1 MTTKYLDIF
10 LREAQE
16 HLQSL
21 QTKLLVLEKE
31 PGNGELIH
39 ELLRNAH
46 TLKGSARMLGFE
58 EISVVG
64 HRMED
69 FLKEMEDG
77 ERAVDS
83 ASIDL
88 LLQGTDAICRMTEAL
103 AAGKE
108 SPIDI
113 EKFIAAFDQGL
124 STADAVLETSN
135 SQEQEVF
142 GDTVRTSVKTLDSL
156 VNLLGELI
164 INKKRFEDRS
174 AELKDLGRTAEA
186 DVTGEKLR
194 EFQRSLEEDVLYLGY
209 IIQELHAEA
218 MALRML
224 PLKTITEG
232 FTRMVRDLAKAQGK
246 EIAFE
251 IRGDHIGIDRLLL
264 ESLKP
269 MFLHMLT
276 NAVDHGIEHPDVR
289 VAKGKP
295 AKGTIRLTAHHEG
308 NNVVI
313 EIRDDGAGMDPAKI
327 KATALKRGV
336 IDHEEAEMLRD
347 EDALYLTLRPGFS
360 TSEIVTDISGRGV
373 GMDVVK
379 MNIEKVKGNL
389 TLKSVVGSWTEAQ
402 LTLPLTLAVIDALLI
417 SCSGEQ
423 YAIPLSYVQETVRIR
438 SSDIATVAGKEVV
451 TIRNATVP
459 LFSLSGILGVDSGN
473 EVISGGKVAAVVLKQ
488 RDQVIACSIDAN
500 HGTSEIVVKGL
511 GGQLKRVRHT
521 FGATVLGNGY
531 PALILDVSDIFATAE
546 GTSTT
551 GLRRALIESQ
561 KVVSRG
567 KVLVVDDSI
576 TTRTMEKS
584 ILTAKGY
591 DVTIAVSAEDALE
604 KVMAA
609 SFDLVIS
616 DVEMPGLNGFQ
627 LTAKLRSIDEY
638 RNIPVII
645 VSSLSKDEHK
655 RKAIEAGAQ
664 AYIVKGA
671 FEQGTLLD
679 TVETLIG

>member
-10 LREAQE
+10 LREAHE

-31 PGNGELIH
+31 PGNGPLIH

-58 EISVVG
+58 DISVIG

-77 ERAVDS
+77 ARAGDS
-83 ASIDL
+83 ATIDL
-88 LLQGTDAICRMTEAL
+88 LLQGTDAINRMTEAL

-108 SPIDI
+108 SPVDV

-124 STADAVLETSN
+124 STAEAIADTQGS
-135 SQEQEVF
+135 EQEVVL
-142 GDTVRTSVKTLDSL
+142 DTVRTSVKTLDSL

-164 INKKRFEDRS
+164 INKKRFEDKS
-174 AELKDLGRTAEA
+174 AELKELGRTADA
-186 DVTGEKLR
+186 MLPAGRIRD
-194 EFQRSLEEDVLYLGY
+194 FQQALEEDVLYLGY

-232 FTRMVRDLAKAQGK
+232 FARMVRDLSKAQGK
-246 EIAFE
+246 EIEFE

-264 ESLKP
+264 ENLKP

-276 NAVDHGIEHPDVR
+276 NAVDHGIESPQER
-289 VAKGKP
+289 LAKGKP
-295 AKGTIRLTAHHEG
+295 AKGTIRLSAHHEG
-308 NNVVI
+308 NSVVI
-313 EIRDDGAGMDPAKI
+313 ELRDDGAGMDPKRI
-327 KATALKRGV
+327 KETALRRGV
-336 IDHEEAEMLRD
+336 IDRDEAEMLRD
-347 EDALYLTLRPGFS
+347 EEALYLTLRPGFS

-389 TLKSVVGSWTEAQ
+389 TLKSQVGSFTEIQ

-417 SCSGEQ
+417 TCGGER
-423 YAIPLSYVQETVRIR
+423 YAIPLSYVQETVKIR
-438 SSDIATVAGKEVV
+438 SNDIATVAGKEVV
-451 TIRNATVP
+451 TIRNVTVP
-459 LFSLSGILGVDSGN
+459 LFSLAAILGLEDGRAA
-473 EVISGGKVAAVVLKQ
+473 ISGGKVSAVVLKQ
-488 RDQVIACSIDAN
+488 RDQVIACSIDSN
-500 HGTSEIVVKGL
+500 QGTSEIVVKSL
-511 GGQLKRVRHT
+511 GSQLKRIRHT
-521 FGATVLGNGY
+521 FGATVMGDGN
-531 PALILDVSDIFATAE
+531 PALILDVPDIFTTAE
-546 GTSTT
+546 GTSTV
-551 GLRRALIESQ
+551 GLRRALQESQ
-561 KVVSRG
+561 QVVSRG
-567 KVLVVDDSI
+567 NVLVVDDSI

-604 KVMAA
+604 KVSSAA
-609 SFDLVIS
+609 FDLVIS
-616 DVEMPGLNGFQ
+616 DVEMPGLNGFE
-627 LTAKLRSIDEY
+627 LTARLRTMDEY

-645 VSSLSKDEHK
+645 VSSLAKDEHK
-655 RKAIEAGAQ
+655 RKAIDAGAQ

-679 TVETLIG
+679 TVEALIG